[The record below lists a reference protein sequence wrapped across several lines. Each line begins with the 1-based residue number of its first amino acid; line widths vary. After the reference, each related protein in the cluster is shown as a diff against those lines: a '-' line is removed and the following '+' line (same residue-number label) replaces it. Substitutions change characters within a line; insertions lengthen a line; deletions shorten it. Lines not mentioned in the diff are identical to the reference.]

1 MDGIQAGDGSE
12 RTSPQTGQEEP
23 GAQEEPVS
31 DAAFDRWLTHHLRR
45 LYDPVANESIPTDLI
60 RALESRL
67 K

>member
-1 MDGIQAGDGSE
+1 MDGIQLTQDERQVPPRGAGED
-12 RTSPQTGQEEP
+12 EP
-23 GAQEEPVS
+23 LS

-45 LYDPVANESIPTDLI
+45 LYDPVASEPIPADLI